1 MSMPGAGD
9 SRGWVRGPQD
19 ALAGVIVILI
29 SAAILHA
36 LSSITTTSYQ
46 AFSPALFPRL
56 CTYAIMLGG
65 AVLIGR
71 GLLRDG
77 PGLPALPLRPAAL
90 VTLAVVVFGFV
101 SPRLGYAV
109 GGLLTLV
116 IGGLAASDLRL
127 RELLLVSVALIAV
140 SVVLFSYVLKLSIP
154 ILLLPGLS
162 L

>member
-1 MSMPGAGD
+1 
-9 SRGWVRGPQD
+9 
-19 ALAGVIVILI
+19 
-29 SAAILHA
+29 
-36 LSSITTTSYQ
+36 
-46 AFSPALFPRL
+46 
-56 CTYAIMLGG
+56 ML
-65 AVLIGR
+65 VL
-71 GLLRDG
+71 
-77 PGLPALPLRPAAL
+77 
-90 VTLAVVVFGFV
+90 LAVVVFGLV

-127 RELLLVSVALIAV
+127 RELLPISVALIAI

>member
-1 MSMPGAGD
+1 MSLPRAGE
-9 SRGWVRGPQD
+9 SRRWVRGPQD

-29 SAAILHA
+29 CAVILHA
-36 LSSITTTSYQ
+36 LSAITTTSYQ

-56 CTYAIMLGG
+56 CTYAILLGG
-65 AVLIGR
+65 VVLIGR

-77 PGLPALPLRPAAL
+77 PGLPTMPLRPAVL
-90 VTLAVVVFGFV
+90 VLLAVVVFGFV

-127 RELLLVSVALIAV
+127 RELLLVSVALIAI